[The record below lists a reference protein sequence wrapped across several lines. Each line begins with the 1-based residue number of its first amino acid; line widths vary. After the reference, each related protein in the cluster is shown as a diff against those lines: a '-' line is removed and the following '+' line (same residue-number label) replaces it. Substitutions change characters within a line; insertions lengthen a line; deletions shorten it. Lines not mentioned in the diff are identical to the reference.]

1 MPVDIRFTV
10 IIPHYNI
17 PELLERCLKSIP
29 KRDDV
34 QVIIVDD
41 HSDAECVSIIKN
53 ELQPKFSN
61 FQFVYQDKNGGG
73 GKCRNIGLGLAKGE
87 WLLFADADDFFSDD
101 LSLILDKYSTG
112 EYDENDIVFFRVG
125 CVLSENTAIAS
136 SKRNLNKFRVDEFLA
151 TNEERVL
158 RFLHSEPWGKM
169 IKSNLVRKYGIKF
182 SETKVCNDYY
192 FSALTGFHANKIKG
206 DELYLYYVTVRNGSV
221 SSKTDSVDKIKTRIQ
236 VAVSVDAYLLKQG
249 YKIEEKFKPEKLDC
263 RMIALMKSDWKSG
276 LKMFYKIKQMGLPIL
291 PIIGRMINIFINNRV
306 YEKKDY

>member
-1 MPVDIRFTV
+1 M
-10 IIPHYNI
+10 
-17 PELLERCLKSIP
+17 
-29 KRDDV
+29 
-34 QVIIVDD
+34 
-41 HSDAECVSIIKN
+41 
-53 ELQPKFSN
+53 
-61 FQFVYQDKNGGG
+61 
-73 GKCRNIGLGLAKGE
+73 
-87 WLLFADADDFFSDD
+87 FADADDFFSDD

-112 EYDENDIVFFRVG
+112 EFDENDIVFFRVG
-125 CVLSENTAIAS
+125 CVLSENTAIVS
-136 SKRNLNKFRVDEFLA
+136 SKRNLNKYRIDEFLT

-169 IKSNLVRKYGIKF
+169 IKSDLVRKYGIKF

-276 LKMFYKIKQMGLPIL
+276 LIMFYKIKQKGLPIL
-291 PIIGRMINIFINNRV
+291 PIIWRMIKIFINNRV
-306 YEKKDY
+306 NKKKNANIFT